1 MFENFTVRLCRDRFD
16 HSLRHAF
23 LLQPKLKA
31 QLQKQCM
38 VKTFMKAMIII
49 PTLGETNCES

>member
-31 QLQKQCM
+31 QII
-38 VKTFMKAMIII
+38 KAVH
-49 PTLGETNCES
+49 GENIHESNDYHTDAR